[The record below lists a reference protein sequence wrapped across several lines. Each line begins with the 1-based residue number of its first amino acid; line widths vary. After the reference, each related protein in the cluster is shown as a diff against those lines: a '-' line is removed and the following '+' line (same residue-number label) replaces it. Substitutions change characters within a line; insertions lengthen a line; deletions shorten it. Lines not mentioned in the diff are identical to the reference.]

1 MMVSML
7 FIRMTR
13 AMASA
18 RRVREVMEEVPDI
31 SDTEAAHPELTVR
44 EGSVELR
51 HVSFRYYKDSAE
63 RVLDDINLNIPAGST
78 VGIIG
83 STGSGKSTLVPLIPR
98 LYDADEG
105 GAGGRC
111 QRKGLEPAQSACR
124 HRHGS
129 AKECAVLRHRPGQPA
144 LGDENADDETLRRAA
159 RDAQADGFVSAF
171 PEGYSHDIEQG
182 GTNVSGGQKQRL
194 CIARALLAKPKI
206 LIPDDSTSAVD
217 TATEARIRQALRGE
231 LRDATKIIIAQR
243 ILSVMDADC
252 IVVLN
257 EGRVTGMGTHAELLE
272 NNRSTGKFTIP
283 RWNPPPAPC
292 RQTRR
297 LPPHGRHGNGRRR
310 PQMAKRSPEE
320 LRNGTPAPPRR
331 TADAVRRYAR
341 SRSPA
346 PHGRGRQG
354 KYSRATVQRLL
365 SYIAVYRGRIIPALV
380 FMVINTLTALA
391 GTFLLRDVINVVN
404 PRNTDPAKSTVV
416 RLFMPW
422 ITQDNFAQQRLNCL
436 VMVAAVLAVVYLVGI
451 LTNYLQNRLMVT
463 VSQNATERLRNDLFR
478 KLQHLPVR
486 YFDANTTGELMSRF
500 TNDIDA
506 IDNMINSTVTSL
518 ISGAISLV
526 GTLIMMLYLN
536 IRLTL
541 ITLAFIPLF
550 LFSGKAIAKR
560 PDAITAPSRR
570 HSAPSTVTLRN
581 RSAAPRWSRY
591 STTRASALRSS
602 SHSIT
607 ICARS
612 SSARSSTAALGPP
625 L

>member
-1 MMVSML
+1 
-7 FIRMTR
+7 
-13 AMASA
+13 
-18 RRVREVMEEVPDI
+18 
-31 SDTEAAHPELTVR
+31 
-44 EGSVELR
+44 
-51 HVSFRYYKDSAE
+51 
-63 RVLDDINLNIPAGST
+63 
-78 VGIIG
+78 
-83 STGSGKSTLVPLIPR
+83 
-98 LYDADEG
+98 
-105 GAGGRC
+105 
-111 QRKGLEPAQSACR
+111 
-124 HRHGS
+124 
-129 AKECAVLRHRPGQPA
+129 
-144 LGDENADDETLRRAA
+144 
-159 RDAQADGFVSAF
+159 
-171 PEGYSHDIEQG
+171 
-182 GTNVSGGQKQRL
+182 
-194 CIARALLAKPKI
+194 
-206 LIPDDSTSAVD
+206 
-217 TATEARIRQALRGE
+217 
-231 LRDATKIIIAQR
+231 
-243 ILSVMDADC
+243 
-252 IVVLN
+252 
-257 EGRVTGMGTHAELLE
+257 
-272 NNRSTGKFTIP
+272 
-283 RWNPPPAPC
+283 
-292 RQTRR
+292 
-297 LPPHGRHGNGRRR
+297 
-310 PQMAKRSPEE
+310 MAKRSLEE
-320 LRNGTPAPPRR
+320 LQKRYASAAAADSGRGPGGMHGPGPRR
-331 TADAVRRYAR
+331 
-341 SRSPA
+341 PMGEGGK
-346 PHGRGRQG
+346 GR
-354 KYSRATVQRLL
+354 YSRATVQRLL
-365 SYIAVYRGRIIPALV
+365 SYIAVYRGRIILALV

-536 IRLTL
+536 IWLTL

-560 PDAITAPSRR
+560 SGRYY
-570 HSAPSTVTLRN
+570 SAQQAATLRN

-612 SSARSSTAALGPP
+612 SSARSSTAALWAP